1 MSELMRLSEQS
12 VIIPIPSTQEAQL
25 IIEKS
30 QGQLGDYNFVVLGK
44 EAGAG
49 HLRQAS
55 RLTDFL
61 KDLGADPQE
70 VLFQESEGRIQEFY
84 TWLQRKPG
92 LCNLAYSLMGFL
104 DDRVIDFFNRQ
115 QAEKDK
121 KEIERLSIAR
131 TDRPTVFLGTYVQ
144 ATASAGLAMREKD
157 ILVEYVPDP
166 WQGKELRAMTIDPA
180 IVPAGA
186 LHVVVLHDQN
196 TANEYTAMRPE
207 LPKGARRLIL
217 PWGTISAP
225 EFLFKERNYGKTLDR
240 LKHPS
245 PAHPLDIF
253 FELSGSYIPQVDTKI
268 QEFILSYKEKIRRGE
283 ARVVVYPMHHRQ
295 SYESLRKT
303 LVEASLTNCSNI
315 VIAPAAQNI
324 YQAVLIRE
332 SLLTGKK
339 SDLVLP
345 QSFDSAIVLS
355 KSGEGPL
362 EERPIPTGV
371 FYVSAPHENGDLQ
384 VGVEEGKAVD
394 LTMTNPDQWL
404 KKTKQDLELI
414 IERGINT
421 PSYALLSPLQAILG
435 R

>member
-12 VIIPIPSTQEAQL
+12 VITPPPSMQEAQL
-25 IIEKS
+25 VIKKS
-30 QGQLGDYNFVVLGK
+30 QEQLGNYNFTVLGK
-44 EAGAG
+44 KAGAG

-61 KDLGADPQE
+61 RDLGADPQE
-70 VLFQESEGRIQEFY
+70 VLFRESEGKVQEFY

-104 DDRVIDFFNRQ
+104 DERVIDFFNRQ

-121 KEIERLSIAR
+121 KEIEGLSIVR
-131 TDRPTVFLGTYVQ
+131 TGRPTVFLGTYVQ
-144 ATASAGLAMREKD
+144 ATAAAGLLMREND
-157 ILVEYVPDP
+157 TLVEYVPDP

-180 IVPAGA
+180 IIPANA

-196 TANEYTAMRPE
+196 TANEYTAMRPKLSE
-207 LPKGARRLIL
+207 GARRLIL

-225 EFLFKERNYGKTLDR
+225 EFLLKERNYGKALDR

-245 PAHPLDIF
+245 PEHPLDIF
-253 FELSGSYIPQVDTKI
+253 FELSGSYIPQVDKKI

-283 ARVVVYPMHHRQ
+283 VRVVVYPMHHRQ
-295 SYESLRKT
+295 SYESLQKT
-303 LVEASLTNCSNI
+303 LEETSLTNCPNI
-315 VIAPAAQNI
+315 VIVPAAEDI

-332 SLLTGKK
+332 NLLTGKK

-345 QSFDSAIVLS
+345 QGFDPAIVLS

-384 VGVEEGKAVD
+384 AGVEEGKAID
-394 LTMTNPDQWL
+394 LTAINPAQWL
-404 KKTKQDLELI
+404 KKTEQDLESI